1 MRFADVRIDLS
12 ALSSTGQHLACHTH
26 PLIAATSAVAADG
39 NVRSADAPPQMLGA
53 EIHILWSRSRHRA
66 CGYCG

>member
-39 NVRSADAPPQMLGA
+39 NV
-53 EIHILWSRSRHRA
+53 
-66 CGYCG
+66 